1 MEQDYY
7 NTLGVNRDS
16 SADEIKKAYRKLAM
30 KYHPDRNPGDNAAEE
45 KFKSAAE
52 AYEVLGDLEKRK
64 IYDRYGA
71 EGLRSSGYS
80 GPGNFEDI
88 FSSFGDIFGDLFG
101 FGGTR
106 RQPRQGPIPGNDLRY
121 DLTISFMDAVHGI
134 DKEIDI
140 TKRDTCWTCEGSG
153 IRPGYKSQTCPHC
166 HGSGQVT
173 RTQGFFSV
181 RTPCSQCHG
190 QGEIVTDPCEDC
202 NGSGLVSKNKKVSVK
217 IPPGVDNGARMRLR
231 SEGEGGRKGGQP
243 GDLYI
248 VIHVEPHDFFQ
259 RENDLIYCRF
269 PLGMAQAALGCT
281 LEVPTIYGKKK
292 LTVPKGTQPG
302 DTFRLRGE
310 GVASLR
316 GHGKGDMVIEIQVI
330 IPEKINKRQRELL
343 EEFAEIESGDSG
355 HHHESFLKKIFKGLG
370 IDDDEKEF

>member
-1 MEQDYY
+1 
-7 NTLGVNRDS
+7 
-16 SADEIKKAYRKLAM
+16 
-30 KYHPDRNPGDNAAEE
+30 
-45 KFKSAAE
+45 
-52 AYEVLGDLEKRK
+52 
-64 IYDRYGA
+64 
-71 EGLRSSGYS
+71 
-80 GPGNFEDI
+80 
-88 FSSFGDIFGDLFG
+88 
-101 FGGTR
+101 
-106 RQPRQGPIPGNDLRY
+106 
-121 DLTISFMDAVHGI
+121 
-134 DKEIDI
+134 
-140 TKRDTCWTCEGSG
+140 
-153 IRPGYKSQTCPHC
+153 
-166 HGSGQVT
+166 
-173 RTQGFFSV
+173 
-181 RTPCSQCHG
+181 
-190 QGEIVTDPCEDC
+190 
-202 NGSGLVSKNKKVSVK
+202 
-217 IPPGVDNGARMRLR
+217 MRLR

-330 IPEKINKRQRELL
+330 IPEKLNKRQRELL

-370 IDDDEKEF
+370 LDDDEKEF